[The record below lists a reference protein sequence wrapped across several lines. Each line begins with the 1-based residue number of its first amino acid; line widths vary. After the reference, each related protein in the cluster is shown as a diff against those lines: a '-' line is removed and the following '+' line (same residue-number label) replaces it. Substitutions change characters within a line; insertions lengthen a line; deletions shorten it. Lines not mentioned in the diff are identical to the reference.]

1 MNCKMNRESISENQE
16 FEHILSEALST
27 TAEALKSIE
36 ALYGVSDAAG
46 FAYWGNIE
54 AAKRSA
60 EDAMVNLAI
69 ASSPEDIEGTRRLL
83 NDYGS
88 HDLI

>member
-1 MNCKMNRESISENQE
+1 MNRESISENQE
-16 FEHILSEALST
+16 FKRILSEALST
-27 TAEALKSIE
+27 TAEALKSID
-36 ALYGVSDAAG
+36 ALYGISVAKN
-46 FAYWGNIE
+46 FAYRGNIE
-54 AAKRSA
+54 AAKRAA

-88 HDLI
+88 PDLI

>member
-1 MNCKMNRESISENQE
+1 MNRESISENQE
-16 FEHILSEALST
+16 FEQILSEALST

-36 ALYGVSDAAG
+36 ALYGVSEAAG
-46 FAYWGNIE
+46 FEYRGNIE

-83 NDYGS
+83 
-88 HDLI
+88 